1 VITKTISISDP
12 YTEDLLAR
20 LANRHSVG
28 PKYLTY
34 PAPDLAQLET
44 AAMVA
49 SRAPDHAKLRPF
61 RFVMIGEHQ
70 RTRLAE
76 LFGADAAQRGQDAEA
91 VKRARER
98 AFNGPALIAMVVR
111 VRTDMADVPPY
122 EQWLSAGAGLMNLLN
137 ALHLMGFAA
146 NVLSGP
152 SVRNPQIAEA
162 FCETDECLSAWILAG
177 TALHALAPRGNPSPP
192 ALISCWT

>member
-1 VITKTISISDP
+1 MKTISISDP

-70 RTRLAE
+70 RPRLAE

-91 VKRARER
+91 VKQARER
-98 AFNGPALIAMVVR
+98 AFNGPALIAMVVAIQVAR
-111 VRTDMADVPPY
+111 AVHTKSVGENRSPFPR
-122 EQWLSAGAGLMNLLN
+122 LSEGASVSTIDPLCKCWAM
-137 ALHLMGFAA
+137 HLK
-146 NVLSGP
+146 SP
-152 SVRNPQIAEA
+152 SY
-162 FCETDECLSAWILAG
+162 
-177 TALHALAPRGNPSPP
+177 
-192 ALISCWT
+192 